1 MSRSAVFA
9 SGALALLLSLVSSAP
24 CAAPLAAQET
34 SAAEARAVPP
44 ASAAPTDEEVDRF
57 MGWMGLVDAI
67 PVIVRS
73 QFEKTPALQKATA
86 AQQACVTKILVPP
99 MQAALR
105 VNFRELLGNRD
116 NYLGWEA
123 FSATAGGKRMFA
135 QVRAQVQTKLE
146 GGAAPAKTAGAE
158 DMSEE
163 EMRDI
168 MQFMLSPAAGI
179 LSKPF
184 PDIDPP
190 RAMLEALAEEVKTQC
205 GLDVPV

>member
-1 MSRSAVFA
+1 MSRAVAFA
-9 SGALALLLSLVSSAP
+9 CGALALLLSLSF
-24 CAAPLAAQET
+24 AAPVAAQDK
-34 SAAEARAVPP
+34 SAAEARPVAP
-44 ASAAPTDEEVDRF
+44 ASAALTDEDVDRF

-73 QFEKTPALQKATA
+73 QFERTPALEKATD

-105 VNFRELLGNRD
+105 VNFRELLGDRET
-116 NYLGWEA
+116 YLGWEA
-123 FSATAGGKRMFA
+123 FSSTAGGKRMFA

-146 GGAAPAKTAGAE
+146 GGAAPAKGAGAE

-190 RAMLEALAEEVKTQC
+190 KAMLEALADEVKTQC

>member
-1 MSRSAVFA
+1 MSRSAFFSCA
-9 SGALALLLSLVSSAP
+9 ALALLLSLMF
-24 CAAPLAAQET
+24 AAPLAAAQET
-34 SAAEARAVPP
+34 SSAAEARPAAP
-44 ASAAPTDEEVDRF
+44 ASAALTDEDVDRF

-67 PVIVRS
+67 PVVVRR
-73 QFEKTPALQKATA
+73 QLEKTPALQNVTA
-86 AQQACVTKILVPP
+86 DQQACVAKILVPP

-105 VNFRELLGNRD
+105 INFRELLGSRD

-123 FSATAGGKRMFA
+123 FSSTAGGKRMFA
-135 QVRAQVQTKLE
+135 QVRAQVQTKLD
-146 GGAAPAKTAGAE
+146 GGAAPAKDAAVE

-168 MQFMLSPAAGI
+168 VQFMLSPAAGI

-190 RAMLEALAEEVKTQC
+190 RAMLEALADEVKSQC
-205 GLDVPV
+205 GLDIPV

>member
-1 MSRSAVFA
+1 MSRSAFF
-9 SGALALLLSLVSSAP
+9 SCGALALLLSLMS
-24 CAAPLAAQET
+24 AAPIAAQDK
-34 SAAEARAVPP
+34 SAAEARPVAP
-44 ASAAPTDEEVDRF
+44 ASAALTDEDVDRF

-73 QFEKTPALQKATA
+73 QFERTPALQKATD
-86 AQQACVTKILVPP
+86 AQQACVAKILVPP

-123 FSATAGGKRMFA
+123 FSSTAGGKRMFA
-135 QVRAQVQTKLE
+135 QVRAQLQTKLD
-146 GGAAPAKTAGAE
+146 GGAAPAKGAGAE

-190 RAMLEALAEEVKTQC
+190 RAMLEALADEVKTQC

>member
-1 MSRSAVFA
+1 MSRAVAFA
-9 SGALALLLSLVSSAP
+9 CGALALLLSLSF
-24 CAAPLAAQET
+24 AAPVAAQDK
-34 SAAEARAVPP
+34 SAAEARPVAP
-44 ASAAPTDEEVDRF
+44 ASAALTDEDVDRF

-73 QFEKTPALQKATA
+73 QFERTPALEKATD

-105 VNFRELLGNRD
+105 VNFRELLGDRET
-116 NYLGWEA
+116 YLGWEA
-123 FSATAGGKRMFA
+123 FSSTAGGKRMFA
-135 QVRAQVQTKLE
+135 QIRAQVQTKLD
-146 GGAAPAKTAGAE
+146 GGAAPAKGAGTE

-190 RAMLEALAEEVKTQC
+190 KAMLEALADEVKTQC

>member
-1 MSRSAVFA
+1 MSRSAFFPCA
-9 SGALALLLSLVSSAP
+9 ALALLLSLMSS
-24 CAAPLAAQET
+24 APLAAQET
-34 SAAEARAVPP
+34 SSAAEARPVAP
-44 ASAAPTDEEVDRF
+44 ASAALTDEDVDRF

-73 QFEKTPALQKATA
+73 QFDRLPTLQKADD
-86 AQQACVTKILVPP
+86 AQRDCVTKVLLPP

-105 VNFRELLGNRD
+105 VNFRELLGDRKT
-116 NYLGWEA
+116 YLGWEA
-123 FSATAGGKRMFA
+123 FSSTAGGKRMFA
-135 QVRAQVQTKLE
+135 QVRAQVQAKLDGRAE
-146 GGAAPAKTAGAE
+146 SPEDGQAE

-190 RAMLEALAEEVKTQC
+190 KAMLEALADEVKTQC

>member
-1 MSRSAVFA
+1 MSRSAFF
-9 SGALALLLSLVSSAP
+9 SRGALALLLSLMS
-24 CAAPLAAQET
+24 AAPVAAQET
-34 SAAEARAVPP
+34 PSAAEARPVAP
-44 ASAAPTDEEVDRF
+44 ASAALTDEDVDRF

-73 QFEKTPALQKATA
+73 QFERTPALQKATD

-123 FSATAGGKRMFA
+123 FSSTAGGKRMFE
-135 QVRAQVQTKLE
+135 QVRAQVQSKLN
-146 GGAAPAKTAGAE
+146 GGAAPAKSAGAE

-190 RAMLEALAEEVKTQC
+190 RAMLEALADEVKTQC

>member
-1 MSRSAVFA
+1 MNRSAVLA
-9 SGALALLLSLVSSAP
+9 CGALALLLSLMS
-24 CAAPLAAQET
+24 AAPIAAQET
-34 SAAEARAVPP
+34 SSATEARSVAP
-44 ASAAPTDEEVDRF
+44 ASTPLTDEEVDRF

-73 QFEKTPALQKATA
+73 QFERTPALQKATD

-123 FSATAGGKRMFA
+123 FSSTAGGKRMFE
-135 QVRAQVQTKLE
+135 QVRAQVQNKLN
-146 GGAAPAKTAGAE
+146 GGAAPAKDAGAE

-190 RAMLEALAEEVKTQC
+190 RAMLEALADEVKTRC

>member
-1 MSRSAVFA
+1 MSRSAFFPC
-9 SGALALLLSLVSSAP
+9 GALALLLSLMS
-24 CAAPLAAQET
+24 AAPLAAQET
-34 SAAEARAVPP
+34 SSAADSRSVAP
-44 ASAAPTDEEVDRF
+44 ASAALTDEDVDRF

-73 QFEKTPALQKATA
+73 QFERTPALEKATD

-105 VNFRELLGNRD
+105 VNFRELLGNRET
-116 NYLGWEA
+116 YLGWEA
-123 FSATAGGKRMFA
+123 FSSTAGGKRMFA
-135 QVRAQVQTKLE
+135 QVRAQVQTKLD
-146 GGAAPAKTAGAE
+146 GAAAPAKGAGAE

-190 RAMLEALAEEVKTQC
+190 RAMLEALADEVKTQC